1 LSAKGTPV
9 KKLFI
14 SYRHVDS
21 YETNRLA
28 TALRSEYGEDNIFL
42 DYQSI
47 EKGSTWPDEI
57 RAALDEA
64 SALIVIIGRNW
75 LFMQDKG
82 SGRRRIDLPN
92 DWVRLE
98 LLRFLER
105 KSCDRDLLLLPT
117 LISGA
122 KMPDRQHLD
131 PELQPL
137 CDIQPLH
144 LPSTMRSHDFKEI
157 KQRLENAGI
166 YKTPLLAVVTPD
178 VQEHPKPLSP
188 EQEEAFIA
196 ERGLWRVVEH
206 DKPGS
211 IGESMR
217 ELYRIFEFTSYDN
230 AWKFMT
236 LVDEKGIRPFNH
248 HPRWQN
254 TYNRV
259 EVWLCTFN
267 IGHKPS
273 ERDLRLAGIMEEI
286 WEGFAK
292 GVQ

>member
-1 LSAKGTPV
+1 M

-14 SYRHVDS
+14 SYRRVDS

-47 EKGSTWPDEI
+47 EGGSTWPDEV

-64 SALIVIIGRNW
+64 SALIVIIGPNW
-75 LFMQDKG
+75 LFMQDEE

-105 KSCDRDLLLLPT
+105 QRSDKTLLLLPT

-122 KMPDRQHLD
+122 KMPDKRHLD
-131 PELQPL
+131 PELQSL
-137 CDIQPLH
+137 CDFQALE
-144 LPSTMRSHDFKEI
+144 LPSTMSSLDFVQI
-157 KQRLENAGI
+157 KHRLVKAKI
-166 YKTPLLAVVTPD
+166 YTTLPPPVVTPMGD
-178 VQEHPKPLSP
+178 VPPDPLSP
-188 EQEEAFIA
+188 EQEEAFVA
-196 ERGLWRVVEH
+196 KHVLWRVVER

-211 IGESMR
+211 IGESIR

-286 WEGFAK
+286 WEEFVMGL
-292 GVQ
+292 Q